1 MSAPPD
7 GDGEG
12 GESFGWV
19 DEAAGPVVRHFAV
32 IGGRTRTRQRHSGF
46 DLVAIIQTAD
56 VPEVVGRRV
65 FTPGPE
71 HEHILEMCRLPLSV
85 AEVASELDLP
95 VGVVRILLGDLLDN
109 GLIDVR
115 RPARVAQFPHAGV
128 LKEVIDGL
136 SAL

>member
-46 DLVAIIQTAD
+46 DWSPSQI
-56 VPEVVGRRV
+56 
-65 FTPGPE
+65 
-71 HEHILEMCRLPLSV
+71 C
-85 AEVASELDLP
+85 
-95 VGVVRILLGDLLDN
+95 
-109 GLIDVR
+109 
-115 RPARVAQFPHAGV
+115 
-128 LKEVIDGL
+128 
-136 SAL
+136 